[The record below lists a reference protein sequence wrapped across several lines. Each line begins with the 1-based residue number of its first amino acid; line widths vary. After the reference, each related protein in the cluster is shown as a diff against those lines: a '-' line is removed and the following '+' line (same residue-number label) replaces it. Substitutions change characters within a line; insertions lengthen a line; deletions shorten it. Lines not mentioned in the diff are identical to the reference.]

1 MNVCWF
7 PFLDCGC
14 SATGSV
20 DRKCQRNGKCECK
33 PNFRGDKCDECQ
45 KGFYGYPECKGMD
58 FPFSLIFPNYKH
70 KRFLEC
76 DCDSQGTIQDICVR
90 HNGQCLCRDGFDG
103 KKCEKCGEG
112 FFAFPKCLGRF
123 QMLLYSFLHAIKYW

>member
-1 MNVCWF
+1 MDVVPPDQLIEN
-7 PFLDCGC
+7 
-14 SATGSV
+14 A
-20 DRKCQRNGKCECK
+20 
-33 PNFRGDKCDECQ
+33 
-45 KGFYGYPECKGMD
+45 KGMENVNAN
-58 FPFSLIFPNYKH
+58 LIFEETSAKNVKKVSMDIQSAKVVIFYSILVKF
-70 KRFLEC
+70 KKIINVLEC

-123 QMLLYSFLHAIKYW
+123 QMLLYSFLHAIKYL